1 MTDRRLN
8 KAAMIIMAVL
18 ISMMVIV
25 SGIQPA
31 YAQADPSA
39 KEETTKVAQAD
50 PDSTKST
57 DSGSSSKTKKKST
70 SSSKSKSNSGSS
82 SESSNSDND
91 SDEDV
96 LDENAF
102 TTQGNARLGDVISDS
117 STKDFYTI
125 RTEND
130 NTYYLVIDHAGN
142 MDNVYLL
149 STIDEADLQDFLE
162 NGGSSGTVIL
172 PEIQTQEETTP
183 TVPETEAAEKEPEN
197 NRMSGIISL
206 IIIIAAAITGGVILL
221 RRRSAADND
230 EEYVSEHMEDDMIPT
245 VNEDEEFPE

>member
-8 KAAMIIMAVL
+8 KATMIIMAVL

-25 SGIQPA
+25 SGINPA

-39 KEETTKVAQAD
+39 KEETTKVAQPD

-70 SSSKSKSNSGSS
+70 SSSKSNSGNS
-82 SESSNSDND
+82 SESSNADND

-183 TVPETEAAEKEPEN
+183 AVPETEAAEKEPEN

-221 RRRSAADND
+221 RRRSTADND

>member
-1 MTDRRLN
+1 
-8 KAAMIIMAVL
+8 MAVL

-31 YAQADPSA
+31 YAQADPSV

-57 DSGSSSKTKKKST
+57 DSGSSSKAKKKST
-70 SSSKSKSNSGSS
+70 SSKKSTNSGSN
-82 SESSNSDND
+82 SESNNSDND

-245 VNEDEEFPE
+245 VNEDEEFLE

>member
-25 SGIQPA
+25 SGFNPA

-57 DSGSSSKTKKKST
+57 DSGSSSKAKKKST
-70 SSSKSKSNSGSS
+70 SSKKSTNSGSN
-82 SESSNSDND
+82 SESNNSDND

-142 MDNVYLL
+142 KDNVYLL

-162 NGGSSGTVIL
+162 NGGNSGTVIL

>member
-8 KAAMIIMAVL
+8 KAAVIFMAL
-18 ISMMVIV
+18 MISMMVIV
-25 SGIQPA
+25 SGFQPA

-39 KEETTKVAQAD
+39 KEESTKVAQAD

-57 DSGSSSKTKKKST
+57 DSGSSSKAKKKST
-70 SSSKSKSNSGSS
+70 SSKKSTNSGSN
-82 SESSNSDND
+82 SESNNSDNN

-230 EEYVSEHMEDDMIPT
+230 EEYISEHMEDDMIPT